1 MPLGI
6 LSELAEANERFTA
19 RSSQYGR
26 SSQMIRKG
34 YTMSDS
40 SKVLTNALIGLGGT
54 ITNAMNDDPEFV
66 PCGRPAGIV
75 MGNVAALGQNLSDE
89 EYAARAQQVTALME
103 HVGDHHGAQVA
114 GTYEGELTQVKTS
127 LLDSL
132 IELTD
137 LTLPMLEA
145 GAFAPEVNAFFY
157 RSLAALAADDAAC
170 EAQLAQLD
178 AIAAQAKSL

>member
-1 MPLGI
+1 MDNATAT
-6 LSELAEANERFTA
+6 LA
-19 RSSQYGR
+19 
-26 SSQMIRKG
+26 
-34 YTMSDS
+34 
-40 SKVLTNALIGLGGT
+40 NALIGLGRT

-89 EYAARAQQVTALME
+89 EYAARAQQVLALME

-137 LTLPMLEA
+137 LTLPALEA
-145 GAFAPEVNAFFY
+145 GAFAPDVNAFFY